1 MPKQDNIIKG
11 MVAGILAFFMLAV
24 MSAFAKVLSDTH
36 HVIELAFYRN
46 LIGILPFLFIIFI
59 LNKRD
64 FLKINKNKKLI
75 IARSAFGTVSLSVTF
90 GAFAV
95 MPMADVTAFLFTS
108 SLIVPII
115 GFLVLKEK
123 VGIYRS
129 AAIVI
134 GFIGV
139 LIMLKPGS
147 DINTLGV
154 TLALTAALMHA
165 CLHTLL
171 RHLGKTESP
180 ETVTFYFV
188 TIGTV
193 TAALALPW
201 VARIPT
207 IDEIPLLI
215 GLGLS
220 GTLAQFLLSMAYTN
234 APAAIITVFNYSGI
248 IWATFLGWIIWQ
260 DWPAESIWIGG
271 TIVIASNMFMIWRES
286 KKGKITEARVRAK
299 F

>member
-1 MPKQDNIIKG
+1 MAKQDNVIKG
-11 MVAGILAFFMLAV
+11 MIAGILAFFMLAV
-24 MSAFAKVLSDTH
+24 MSAFAKILSDSH

-46 LIGILPFLFIIFI
+46 LVGIVPFLFIIFVMK
-59 LNKRD
+59 KRD
-64 FLKINKNKKLI
+64 FLKIKKHKKLVV
-75 IARSAFGTVSLSVTF
+75 ARSAFGTVSLSVTF
-90 GAFAV
+90 GAFAI

-115 GFLVLKEK
+115 GFLILKEK

-129 AAIVI
+129 SAIII

-139 LIMLKPGS
+139 LIMLQPGGNV
-147 DINTLGV
+147 NTLGV

-165 CLHTLL
+165 FLHTLL

-188 TIGTV
+188 TLGTV

-201 VARIPT
+201 VGTMPASDNI
-207 IDEIPLLI
+207 LLI
-215 GLGLS
+215 IGMGLS

-248 IWATFLGWIIWQ
+248 IWATLFGWMIWN
-260 DWPAESIWIGG
+260 DWPALSIWIGG
-271 TIVIASNMFMIWRES
+271 GIVIASNIFMVWRES
-286 KKGKITEARVRAK
+286 KKGKVTDARVRAK